1 MAARIGDL
9 RARFTMYREVQK
21 LLTRK
26 GFACG
31 GAQFAVEPLHAMSGA
46 RMGEEGRW

>member
-1 MAARIGDL
+1 MATRIGDL
-9 RARFTMYREVQK
+9 RARFTMYREVHE

-31 GAQFAVEPLHAMSGA
+31 GAQFAVESLHAMSDA
-46 RMGEEGRW
+46 RMGEEERW